1 MVDSEQH
8 YPAGR
13 GLTGAELASL
23 YWTWLDG
30 AWGPLVR
37 VRTIGERVEI
47 LLGRVAVVIL
57 EAGAPGSYQVIGGAL
72 ARPGGQVRFS
82 AGQQGIRPRLPLW
95 IYRLSHGPMHRW
107 TMARFGRHLNA
118 LESHP

>member
-37 VRTIGERVEI
+37 VRTIGERV
-47 LLGRVAVVIL
+47 VIL
-57 EAGAPGSYQVIGGAL
+57 QAGAPGSYQVIGGAL
-72 ARPGGQVRFS
+72 ARPGGQFRFS
-82 AGQQGIRPRLPLW
+82 AGQQGSVASLTGFRPRLPLW